1 MKKIRL
7 NDEQWLKLTRLVP
20 APRRLHGR
28 IPEAVRSSTRL
39 SSHGLIC
46 SDETGQEFL
55 TELGQLR
62 LRQGR

>member
-1 MKKIRL
+1 MKKVRL

-20 APRRLHGR
+20 VPYRPNGK
-28 IPEAVRSSTRL
+28 ISEPMRSSTRL

-55 TELGQLR
+55 TELGELR